1 MPIEVTDLGVWRVE
15 GSRVTVDSI
24 LHEFWRG
31 STPEQ
36 IQDDFPT
43 VSLASIYTVIS
54 YCLRHPR
61 EVETYLARQL
71 AAASES
77 REEEAKNPKVD
88 ALRTKLRAIRDARAT
103 SSGTSA

>member
-36 IQDDFPT
+36 IQDEFPT
-43 VSLASIYTVIS
+43 VSLASIHTVIS

-61 EVETYLARQL
+61 K
-71 AAASES
+71 
-77 REEEAKNPKVD
+77 EEAKNPKVD
-88 ALRTKLRAIRDARAT
+88 AHRTKLRAIRDARAT
-103 SSGTSA
+103 SSGTGA